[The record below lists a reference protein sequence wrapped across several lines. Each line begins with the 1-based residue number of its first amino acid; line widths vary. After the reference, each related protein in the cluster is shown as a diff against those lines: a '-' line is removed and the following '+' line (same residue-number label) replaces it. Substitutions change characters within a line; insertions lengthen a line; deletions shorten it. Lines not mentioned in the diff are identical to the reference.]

1 MVTELTNSTQNQLYE
16 TDYNLWVLDTAEKL
30 KNRELDSLDWENL
43 IEEVLDLSRRE
54 KRKLESLLT
63 RLFEHLLKL
72 KYWESERERNRGH
85 WQGEIRNFR
94 IQIQR
99 ELKASPSLKRHLSET
114 FEECYKDARKIT
126 IDKTQLSPDT
136 FAESLISLC
145 DCSKDIAP
153 LDQILD
159 EDWLPL
165 EEEIMEESVTYQA
178 ILRKGSQREGLL
190 LVKRQLKRRFG
201 ELSSGLEQRLQT
213 LSVSQLEDLAEA
225 LLDFND
231 INDLS
236 NWLENQKQ

>member
-1 MVTELTNSTQNQLYE
+1 MVNELTNQTQKQLYDS
-16 TDYNLWVLDTAEKL
+16 DYNLWVLDTAEKL
-30 KNRELDSLDWENL
+30 QNRDFQAIDWDNL
-43 IEEVLDLSRRE
+43 IDEVLDLSRRE

-136 FAESLISLC
+136 FPERAIASL
-145 DCSKDIAP
+145 DE
-153 LDQILD
+153 ILN
-159 EDWLPL
+159 EDWLP
-165 EEEIMEESVTYQA
+165 E
-178 ILRKGSQREGLL
+178 R
-190 LVKRQLKRRFG
+190 
-201 ELSSGLEQRLQT
+201 
-213 LSVSQLEDLAEA
+213 
-225 LLDFND
+225 
-231 INDLS
+231 S
-236 NWLENQKQ
+236 N